1 MYLKL
6 KFLAIT
12 LPFLFASCE
21 RKVGSNVREHN
32 KTYCLAVGVGMEEK
46 AKQQESRQT
55 QFYIKDEKQYSETFI
70 AEFKAKH
77 RIYETVELI
86 YDTIVINC
94 DRENFIL
101 IPTDLPLERLVIYEE
116 RAEGIK
122 YRLTV
127 KRVNYSTIEYNYF
140 ETVNGKK
147 KNEKQGLADLEPVF
161 YFGTEG
167 TFEDE
172 GGNVYGMN
180 EYVDSSIIECQILIY
195 IGVGNINKTF
205 LKHHCE
211 SGTNMF
217 ETPLLTIIK

>member
-1 MYLKL
+1 MCLKL
-6 KFLAIT
+6 KLLAII
-12 LPFLFASCE
+12 LPLLCASCE
-21 RKVGSNVREHN
+21 RKVGSKVKEYY
-32 KTYCLAVGVGMEEK
+32 KTDCLTVGVGMEEK

-77 RIYETVELI
+77 SIYETVELI

-101 IPTDLPLERLVIYEE
+101 IPTDLPLERLVTYEE
-116 RAEGIK
+116 RADGIT

-140 ETVNGKK
+140 EIVNGKR
-147 KNEKQGLADLEPVF
+147 KNEKQGLANLEPVF
-161 YFGTEG
+161 YFGAEG

-180 EYVDSSIIECQILIY
+180 EYVDSSIIDCQILIY

-211 SGTNMF
+211 SGTNIF
-217 ETPLLTIIK
+217 ETPLLTIMR